1 MPNPDPVPVPTPVT
15 PGWKTTEFRLK
26 VAAFILTAL
35 YASGII
41 PTSGPIA
48 TAMAIGATML
58 GALGY
63 TVSRTLVKT
72 AAAALL
78 VIGLAIGAGSTL
90 TACTAAQR
98 SAAESAL
105 WKCADP
111 VRAEA
116 VAALT
121 PLAVSAIQAAAS
133 ADGKLLD
140 YSKVKSMF
148 SAANALSDAGVLAM
162 CVVASAFEVLAVPH
176 TPANEAPASAP
187 LVVDLGELRAVFDRL
202 RAEQFPG
209 AALVVNAPDGTSKIW

>member
-1 MPNPDPVPVPTPVT
+1 MSNPDPVPTPVT

-35 YASGII
+35 YASGVI
-41 PTSGPIA
+41 PTSGPLA

-63 TVSRTLVKT
+63 TVARTLVKT

-98 SAAESAL
+98 AELKSDL
-105 WKCADP
+105 WKCTDP

-116 VAALT
+116 VDALT
-121 PLAVSAIQAAAS
+121 PLAVSGIKAAAS

-140 YSKVKSMF
+140 YSQIKLMF
-148 SAANALSDAGVLAM
+148 SKANMLSDAGVLAT
-162 CVVASAFEVLAVPH
+162 CVAASAFSVLALPSPSL
-176 TPANEAPASAP
+176 TAAPASLP
-187 LVVDLGELRAVFDRL
+187 MVLDLGVLHSTFDRL

-209 AALVVNAPDGTSKIW
+209 AALEVGASDGRAEIW